1 MCGCPVG
8 TRGTAPV
15 RAAAGRGA
23 CGMNLALTV
32 LHAAG
37 LAAICLLVASSARF
51 WAHGLLPC
59 HAECLPDYISNEDK
73 LVNCPNW

>member
-1 MCGCPVG
+1 
-8 TRGTAPV
+8 
-15 RAAAGRGA
+15 
-23 CGMNLALTV
+23 MNLALTV